1 MMHVD
6 GVTVVVQGVHAR
18 PGGAAGQV
26 ALPINGA
33 YTQTLALNSNSKDI
47 PFSSCSSQL
56 ECHPTVS
63 SGRGGGLVP
72 SRICLLLPLPLLGA
86 PPTPFSP
93 WFGRQFDPNPGL
105 RWE

>member
-26 ALPINGA
+26 ASPINGA
-33 YTQTLALNSNSKDI
+33 YTQTLALNANPKDI

-63 SGRGGGLVP
+63 SGRGGF
-72 SRICLLLPLPLLGA
+72 GA
-86 PPTPFSP
+86 KPDLFTFAPAPAWRSPTPFSP